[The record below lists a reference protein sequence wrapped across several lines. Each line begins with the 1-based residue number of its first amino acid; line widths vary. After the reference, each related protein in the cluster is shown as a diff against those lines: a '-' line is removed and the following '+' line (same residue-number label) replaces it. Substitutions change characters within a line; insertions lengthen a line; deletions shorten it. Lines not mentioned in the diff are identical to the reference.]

1 MKRIWILLMAVA
13 AVVFAE
19 KKTNKTITLNASYI
33 VQASNGDY
41 IGIQYIQVS
50 KDSVKEEFGT
60 TPKLN

>member
-1 MKRIWILLMAVA
+1 MKEA
-13 AVVFAE
+13 AVILHHNYFVTD

-60 TPKLN
+60 KPKLN